1 MELVNKNIKAPKSM
15 AKVCILQIL
24 DKATFETPLT
34 QDKIRVLLNDNYGI
48 SIDRKTLR
56 KHLSELVECI
66 DCIRYSVET
75 RIVKGEESEMLSHFW
90 IEKEEGLEESQLRAL
105 IYCVIFSKHIPT
117 GAKEEMVRKLE
128 SLSASDIHRKMK
140 NYILEDAS
148 TADDSNELFWN
159 IEEISRAIDERRKVS
174 FRYKRYAANL
184 KLATSEAIFT
194 VSPFGISM
202 RDDNYFLVGT
212 VNGIQSTTTG
222 HMAAHFGAVAEAIEH
237 REVLINTF
245 RMDRISNVQVLEE
258 ERDALDGPNA
268 LRLKGAHGNKLDMQE
283 YSRQNPSMKTGYAVQ
298 VKFKLTPNWRCTL
311 TEVVDYFGKNN
322 VHVKLE
328 QKGDLDQPAIY
339 SGSVRVNYESMRD
352 FALRNT
358 PCIEVIE
365 PVELRD
371 DLEKAYQTIAEHH
384 AKR

>member
-1 MELVNKNIKAPKSM
+1 MELVNKSVKAPKSM

-24 DKATFETPLT
+24 DKATFEKPLT
-34 QDKIRVLLNDNYGI
+34 QDEIRAMLNDDYGI

-66 DCIRYSVET
+66 GGIRYSVET
-75 RIVKGEESEMLSHFW
+75 RIVKGVESEMLSHFW
-90 IEKEEGLEESQLRAL
+90 IEKDDELEESQLRAL
-105 IYCVIFSKHIPT
+105 IYSVIFSKHIPT

-128 SLSASDIHRKMK
+128 SLSSTDIRRKMK

-148 TADDSNELFWN
+148 SADDSNELFWN

-184 KLATSEAIFT
+184 ELITSESIFT

-202 RDDNYFLVGT
+202 RDDNYFLAGT
-212 VNGIQSTTTG
+212 VNGVQSTTTD
-222 HMAAHFGAVAEAIEH
+222 HMATQFGAVVEAMEH
-237 REVLINTF
+237 REVLINVF
-245 RMDRISNVQVLEE
+245 RMDRISNVQVLED

-283 YSRQNPSMKTGYAVQ
+283 YSRQNPSMKTGYSVL
-298 VKFKLTPNWRCTL
+298 VKFKLIPNWRCTL
-311 TEVVDYFGKNN
+311 TEVVDYFGKDN
-322 VHVKLE
+322 VRVKLE
-328 QKGDLDQPAIY
+328 QKGGLNQPAIY
-339 SGSVRVNYESMRD
+339 AGSVRVNYESMRD

-365 PVELRD
+365 PAELRD
-371 DLEKAYQTIAEHH
+371 DLEKVYQTISSLYSN
-384 AKR
+384 R